1 MAALARAIA
10 GSIEPQMKAALSP
23 TLALYIGGRFLV
35 WVAGVSIVLSGIIL
49 LADSIEL
56 LRRASGN
63 NAPDLRIV
71 VVMALFKLPSTAQE
85 VMPFGLLAATL
96 GCLTQLTRTSELII
110 VRVSGAS
117 IWQVLTPALLL
128 GLAIGL
134 LRIGAFDPLAAAATV
149 HFERMERRYIDNA
162 DPLVIASPTGIW
174 LRQATTKDSYV
185 LHARS
190 MAGNRPIFTGVTL
203 LSFDSS
209 DRFLERIDAE
219 TAELKDAAW
228 VLKQV
233 QIIQPNKPPQRAA
246 GVSVPAKLTF
256 QQLLESFASAR
267 TLSFW
272 QLPGFITVLEAS
284 GLPSRAHRL
293 KFQALLATPL
303 LFVGIILLAATF
315 ALRLP
320 RFGGLP
326 IAIGAGAMSGFL
338 LYFLSSLAAALG
350 LNSSIPLVLAAWGP
364 AVITAILG
372 ITLLLYVEDG

>member
-1 MAALARAIA
+1 
-10 GSIEPQMKAALSP
+10 MKAALSP

-35 WVAGVSIVLSGIIL
+35 WVVGVSIVLSAIIL

-228 VLKQV
+228 VLKEV
-233 QIIQPNKPPQRAA
+233 QIIQPNKPPKRAA